1 MLPATDIGGGG
12 HPALSDVTPC
22 RWGGLFF
29 SENQLVHCTNCNKN
43 RGGPQKKC
51 ALTANFLH

>member
-1 MLPATDIGGGG
+1 MEKIIKSACKSGG

-43 RGGPQKKC
+43 RGVPRK
-51 ALTANFLH
+51 NVH